1 MSIRIEHRR
10 RTNMRDSAGWGGEG
24 GGGLRRLLVALVLFG
39 IVGLAAELVLLEHV
53 DSVWQWVPLVVLALG
68 FLAGAALLA
77 RPAAATV
84 RVFQAAMA
92 VFVAAGVLGLYLHL
106 RGNLEFERE
115 MDPGLRGLTLVWEAL
130 RGATPALAP
139 GTLAHFGLLGLA
151 CTYRHP
157 ALRREPAPRGARGA
171 APIHTE
177 TR

>member
-1 MSIRIEHRR
+1 ME
-10 RTNMRDSAGWGGEG
+10 TKAMRDTEGWGGEPAG
-24 GGGLRRLLVALVLFG
+24 GVLRRLLVG
-39 IVGLAAELVLLEHV
+39 IVLVGMLGMMAELALLEHV
-53 DSVWQWVPLVVLALG
+53 ESVWQWVPLVALALG
-68 FLAGAALLA
+68 FVSGAALLL
-77 RPAAATV
+77 RPVPAAV
-84 RVFQAAMA
+84 HVFRVAMA
-92 VFVAAGVLGLYLHL
+92 LFVAAGVLGLYLHF
-106 RGNLEFERE
+106 RGNVEFERE
-115 MDPGLRGLTLVWEAL
+115 MDPGLRGLALVWEAL

>member
-1 MSIRIEHRR
+1 
-10 RTNMRDSAGWGGEG
+10 MRDKAGWGGEG
-24 GGGLRRLLVALVLFG
+24 GEGLRRLLVAVVLFG

-53 DSVWQWVPLVVLALG
+53 ESVWQWVPLVALAVG
-68 FLAGAALLA
+68 FISGAALLA
-77 RPAAATV
+77 RPAAGTV
-84 RVFQAAMA
+84 RAFQGLMA

-106 RGNLEFERE
+106 RGNVEFERE
-115 MDPGLRGLTLVWEAL
+115 MNPGLRGLALVWEAL

-157 ALRREPAPRGARGA
+157 ALRREPALRGARGA

-177 TR
+177 TQ